1 MAGILRVSRSRGALS
16 GVLLVLLGIWGGLIP
31 LVGPYVNYAYT
42 PNHAWRMTSGR
53 IWLEILPA
61 AGALLG
67 GLILLASK
75 LRPTALFGA
84 SLAAASGAWFAVG
97 SSLAPLWTNNVPA
110 QGYPVG
116 GHIARAMEQIG
127 FFTGLGVVIV
137 CIASVALGRLSLVSL
152 RDARPVERAA
162 TVADAGADADA
173 DSQAATAAAGSRW
186 PSPLTSPMRRV
197 ASSSSGESK
206 TDNTAAETSQTSE
219 PVTSSTNNR

>member
-42 PNHAWRMTSGR
+42 PNHAWQITSGR

-67 GLILLASK
+67 GVILRASK
-75 LRPTALFGA
+75 LRPTALLGA

-97 SSLAPLWTNNVPA
+97 SSLAPLWTNTIPA
-110 QGYPVG
+110 QGFPVG

-137 CIASVALGRLSLVSL
+137 CIAAVALGRLSLVSV
-152 RDARPVERAA
+152 RDASATTAVEP
-162 TVADAGADADA
+162 
-173 DSQAATAAAGSRW
+173 AAGEPRADREAASATGTSRW
-186 PSPLTSPMRRV
+186 PAPLTSTMRRV
-197 ASSSSGESK
+197 ASISRSESGSA
-206 TDNTAAETSQTSE
+206 DTAAKASE
-219 PVTSSTNNR
+219 SSDPVSTSTNKR

>member
-1 MAGILRVSRSRGALS
+1 MAGMLKVSRSRGALS
-16 GVLLVLLGIWGGLIP
+16 GVLLVLLGIWGGLVP

-75 LRPTALFGA
+75 LRPLALFGG

-97 SSLAPLWTNNVPA
+97 GSLAPLWTNNVPA
-110 QGYPVG
+110 EGYPVG

-127 FFTGLGVVIV
+127 FFTGLGVAIV
-137 CIASVALGRLSLVSL
+137 CIASLALGRLSLVSV
-152 RDARPVERAA
+152 RDATPVERG
-162 TVADAGADADA
+162 T
-173 DSQAATAAAGSRW
+173 QAAEPEPETSSTSRW
-186 PSPLTSPMRRV
+186 PNPLTMRRV
-197 ASSSSGESK
+197 ASSGRSASES
-206 TDNTAAETSQTSE
+206 TE
-219 PVTSSTNNR
+219 PVSSTK